1 MISLKDVIKI
11 NEIINILFEVKE
23 IFKMLGFKIK

>member
-1 MISLKDVIKI
+1 MISLKDVVKI

>member
-1 MISLKDVIKI
+1 MISLKDVVKI

-23 IFKMLGFKIK
+23 IFKMVGFKIK

>member
-1 MISLKDVIKI
+1 MISLKDAVKI
-11 NEIINILFEVKE
+11 NEIINVLFEVKE